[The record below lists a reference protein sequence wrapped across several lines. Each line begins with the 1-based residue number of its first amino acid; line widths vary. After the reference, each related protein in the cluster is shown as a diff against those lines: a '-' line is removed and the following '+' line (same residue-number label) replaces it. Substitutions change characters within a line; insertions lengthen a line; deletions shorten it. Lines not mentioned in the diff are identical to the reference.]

1 MLALIPPF
9 ILITLVLFYAL
20 VGGVAGRPLDAEV
33 ALARQMMQVHS
44 ERTLEARSNAF
55 SGAANM
61 NALPDYPVVIGAV
74 FRTEIVSSGTENWV
88 ITWPDDPTIDMDRIR
103 GITAQLEVLDY
114 RTPGR
119 SSVNDFNGAYDA
131 LNGRVEDNDI
141 PSTTSG
147 IPDLSPVI
155 ASRYD

>member
-1 MLALIPPF
+1 MLSLIPPF
-9 ILITLVLFYAL
+9 ILITLVLFYIL
-20 VGGVAGRPLDAEV
+20 IGGVAGRPMDAEI

-55 SGAANM
+55 SAASDM
-61 NALPDYPVVIGAV
+61 TAAPGYPVVIGAN
-74 FRTEIVSSGTENWV
+74 FTTEIVPVGSTNWV
-88 ITWPDDPTIDMDRIR
+88 ITWPDDTALNIDQVR
-103 GITAQLEVLDY
+103 GITAQLELLDY

-131 LNGRVEDNDI
+131 LNGRVENNEI